1 MAPPG
6 PFPDRSLSPALRELL
21 LGAALLVVP
30 WALYPGSFA
39 SQAPAGP
46 EVRAWTLAVGLVFA
60 TMAVGGLFAFQGARR
75 LLRVWAGTGPGPTG
89 PKRRALANAL
99 RDPRSRWV
107 WGTSVALFALFFAF
121 FTGLLGVDLKGG
133 LDVPGG
139 PYGAVVYCCGAW
151 GITPGLVLVPNGVLE
166 LSADPQELLLLSVS
180 TALFSANMVAA
191 VALWKGSL
199 RAGPA
204 TLAGT
209 LGTLGAL
216 FVNCPQC
223 GTLVLFSA
231 LEGTAAAGLLVG
243 WVAFQAPLLVAAFP
257 LSLLTLA
264 YSARALARPPA
275 CPRPGLPPPGTGVG
289 RPR

>member
-1 MAPPG
+1 MTALQGPSPPSST
-6 PFPDRSLSPALRELL
+6 PRAFRELL
-21 LGAALLVVP
+21 FGAALLVVP

-39 SQAPAGP
+39 TQAPAGP
-46 EVRAWTLAVGLVFA
+46 EVHAWTLAVVFVFVA
-60 TMAVGGLFAFQGARR
+60 MAGGGLFAFQGARR
-75 LLRVWAGTGPGPTG
+75 LLRVWAGAEPGATGP
-89 PKRRALANAL
+89 RRQALARAL
-99 RDPRSRWV
+99 RDRDLRWA
-107 WGTSVALFALFFAF
+107 WGASVVIFALFFAF
-121 FTGLLGVDLKGG
+121 FTGLLGVDLRGG
-133 LDVPGG
+133 LSSPGG

-151 GITPGLVLVPNGVLE
+151 GITPGLVLVPTGTVE
-166 LSADPQELLLLSVS
+166 LSANPQEFLLLAVS
-180 TALFSANMVAA
+180 TALFAANMVSA
-191 VALWKGSL
+191 VALWRGSL
-199 RAGPA
+199 RPGPA

-264 YSARALARPPA
+264 YSARALSRPGA
-275 CPRPGLPPPGTGVG
+275 CPRPA
-289 RPR
+289 